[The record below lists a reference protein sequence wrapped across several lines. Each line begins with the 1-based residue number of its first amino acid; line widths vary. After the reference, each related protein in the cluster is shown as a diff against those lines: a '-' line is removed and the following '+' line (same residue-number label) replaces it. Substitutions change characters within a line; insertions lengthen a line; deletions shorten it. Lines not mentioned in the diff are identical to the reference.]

1 MKLIICLDDN
11 NGMMFNNRRQS
22 KDCEVRRRIL
32 DIVGDDKLWMSDYT
46 KSQFEEP
53 MEICSDIQQADY
65 VFAENPN
72 DVTGMIFDQII
83 VFRWNRKYPGD
94 KFYNLEGR
102 VLQDTMEFSGN
113 SHELITQE
121 VYQ

>member
-32 DIVGDDKLWMSDYT
+32 DIVGEDRLWTSDYT
-46 KSQFEEP
+46 KSQFEETIK
-53 MEICSDIQQADY
+53 ICSDKKDADY
-65 VFAENPN
+65 IFAENPD
-72 DVTGMIFDQII
+72 DVAGMIFDQII

-94 KFYNLEGR
+94 RFYNLEGR
-102 VLQDTMEFSGN
+102 GLQETYEFAGN

>member
-22 KDCEVRRRIL
+22 KDCEVRKRIL
-32 DIVGDDKLWMSDYT
+32 SIVGTDKLWMSEYT
-46 KSQFEEP
+46 ATQFEESV
-53 MEICSDIQQADY
+53 EVCSDVQQADY
-65 VFAENPN
+65 IFAENPD
-72 DVTGMIFDQII
+72 DVVGMIFDQII

-94 KFYNLEGR
+94 KFYNLESR
-102 VLQDTMEFSGN
+102 VLQETMEFSGN